1 MLETFDIVFDLNT
14 CICLCAWWKLSNK
27 IYPENQGN
35 IVKDYMSLADIIVYV
50 DFRFITI
57 VQEEILFCI
66 VVENFGVNFMNL
78 IKW

>member
-1 MLETFDIVFDLNT
+1 
-14 CICLCAWWKLSNK
+14 
-27 IYPENQGN
+27 
-35 IVKDYMSLADIIVYV
+35 MSLADIIVYV

-78 IKW
+78 IK